1 MAREQQE
8 ETGDLPCCTDAHGVL
23 AWISALFRAYLVQS
37 GWFCTRRMLVMR
49 LLGKPP
55 CFSHHPITISVSAS
69 SSLNTTQAFQSS
81 PDMLSYLHP
90 YTDCPSLTHSLTHSP
105 AAPPQRASD
114 PGTSSYLHLYT
125 DCHSLTH
132 SPEGPPQSA
141 SDPGITS
148 YLHPYIAAGSV
159 VMHHQGLFLLEN
171 ALQHCLQLCKGTS
184 RMICHDQMHFW

>member
-8 ETGDLPCCTDAHGVL
+8 ETGVLPCCTDAHGVL

-90 YTDCPSLTHSLTHSP
+90 YTDCPSLTHSLTHSLP
-105 AAPPQRASD
+105 SSPSPESIRSWHIILLAP
-114 PGTSSYLHLYT
+114 LHRL
-125 DCHSLTH
+125 SLTH
-132 SPEGPPQSA
+132 SLPRRPSPEC
-141 SDPGITS
+141 I
-148 YLHPYIAAGSV
+148 
-159 VMHHQGLFLLEN
+159 
-171 ALQHCLQLCKGTS
+171 
-184 RMICHDQMHFW
+184 

>member
-8 ETGDLPCCTDAHGVL
+8 ETGVLPCCTDAHGVL

-69 SSLNTTQAFQSS
+69 SSLHTTQAFQSS

-90 YTDCPSLTHSLTHSP
+90 YTDCPSLTHSLTYSLT
-105 AAPPQRASD
+105 PQQPLPREHQILAH
-114 PGTSSYLHLYT
+114 HLT
-125 DCHSLTH
+125 CTFTQTVTHSLT
-132 SPEGPPQSA
+132 PQKA
-141 SDPGITS
+141 LPRVHLI
-148 YLHPYIAAGSV
+148 
-159 VMHHQGLFLLEN
+159 LE
-171 ALQHCLQLCKGTS
+171 
-184 RMICHDQMHFW
+184 